1 MSLVFQNHFWVQG
14 MGIILR
20 LCLVCFCGIHLV
32 QCSKLEN
39 WHDPNIEGSIQ
50 QEAIEN
56 ARRNPKI
63 FHAVSKLSNFDKNP
77 STYPSFDPSLRQLQQ
92 GLYQLLQLATM

>member
-1 MSLVFQNHFWVQG
+1 MK
-14 MGIILR
+14 IIVR
-20 LCLVCFCGIHLV
+20 LCLVCFYGIHLV

-50 QEAIEN
+50 HEAIEN

-63 FHAVSKLSNFDKNP
+63 FHAVSKLSSFDKTQP
-77 STYPSFDPSLRQLQQ
+77 LISFFNPSLRQLQQ

>member
-1 MSLVFQNHFWVQG
+1 MSLVFENHFWVQG

-20 LCLVCFCGIHLV
+20 LCLICFCGIQII

-56 ARRNPKI
+56 VRRNPKI
-63 FHAVSKLSNFDKNP
+63 FHAVSKILSCDKNTP
-77 STYPSFDPSLRQLQQ
+77 TYPFFDPSLRQLQQ

>member
-1 MSLVFQNHFWVQG
+1 MSLVFENHFWVQG

-20 LCLVCFCGIHLV
+20 LCLICFCGIQII

-63 FHAVSKLSNFDKNP
+63 FHAVSKHSNFDKKL
-77 STYPSFDPSLRQLQQ
+77 THLSLF
-92 GLYQLLQLATM
+92 

>member
-1 MSLVFQNHFWVQG
+1 MK
-14 MGIILR
+14 IIVR
-20 LCLVCFCGIHLV
+20 LCLVCFYGIHLV

-63 FHAVSKLSNFDKNP
+63 FHAVSKLSSFDKTQP
-77 STYPSFDPSLRQLQQ
+77 LISFFNPSLRQLQQ